1 MFRRYVIWF
10 IALVFVVNA
19 QAIPSDAT
27 ESRRE
32 LALSHSPTKA
42 LCPSLHCNHSSKAD
56 NVELSRSKRGIPSLV
71 LRLTSLGVQA
81 GSFAVNL
88 AGLISKGC
96 AYFPSICTNLELIES
111 YTKDAE
117 REKSELE
124 ELFVQ
129 YSKEYVQLREA
140 LINND
145 IIAHH
150 TNSTIKIIGNIRDIG
165 DTIQAVLQSKLL
177 FLSKAASHWE
187 ANNSIDF
194 ILQGID
200 SIEYD
205 FLQIQEMLRKH
216 QTNTLIGIVGWTL
229 IGVAIDRF
237 SSALDRA
244 YRQVLDSQPP
254 LVTNIHSEKGVVRR
268 TMSKVWQKLK
278 NLKFF
283 PKVMKQMG
291 INVMNSIRKALKSG
305 LKISKKVGSIPIQS
319 IKALRRFFTDIRT
332 EYTNKG
338 MRGAFLFATRKL
350 GTQPY
355 AKTISKFQ
363 RIASKIKVS
372 VVKLPHKLVSYK
384 MGFVS
389 KLNSVLGIVGDV
401 THTISSVLEWEKI
414 SDNVETTMQQH
425 RKYLEGLRQ
434 EKKRF
439 EDQKSN
445 VPKEWQN
452 ALEDFKGRTKSF
464 ISLFSLLME
473 SNDFLD
479 VIGLMKPPVKKAQLI
494 LSVDFQSVTKESV
507 IGMQTKIIGFLNE
520 NNNNL
525 TKIKNGLKARE
536 ISYKKIKIESEEGKS
551 IKDITE
557 DLRELYS
564 YMPYDESRQFGA
576 NLAMEDVVCALA
588 IIRKDLEFEYDGFQ
602 LQPFRPRC
610 EVNDTAFANM
620 KKAAYQQ
627 RRIIIIDDVIQRE
640 LTDANIVLSQ
650 LKNRISKELS
660 NEDSK
665 NTNSVVN
672 DTDIVCRI
680 SILYPNKTEFDF
692 IPLQSFRPSC
702 ADVDENMMT
711 TLKSKAVK
719 MRNIAESLEPLSIIC
734 KQYKYCPCIPTI
746 RQTLPGTTDEDI
758 KTTIKRFNPGKTEY
772 CGTTGCKCVQL

>member
-1 MFRRYVIWF
+1 MDDKCF
-10 IALVFVVNA
+10 LFV
-19 QAIPSDAT
+19 
-27 ESRRE
+27 E
-32 LALSHSPTKA
+32 
-42 LCPSLHCNHSSKAD
+42 
-56 NVELSRSKRGIPSLV
+56 
-71 LRLTSLGVQA
+71 
-81 GSFAVNL
+81 
-88 AGLISKGC
+88 GC
-96 AYFPSICTNLELIES
+96 DYFPSICTNLELIES

-150 TNSTIKIIGNIRDIG
+150 TNSTIKIVGNIRDIG

-205 FLQIQEMLRKH
+205 LLQIQEMLRKH
-216 QTNTLIGIVGWTL
+216 QTNTLIGIVGLTV

-237 SSALDRA
+237 SSSLDRA
-244 YRQVLDSQPP
+244 YRQVLNRQTP
-254 LVTNIHSEKGVVRR
+254 LDTNIHSGSKLRQM
-268 TMSKVWQKLK
+268 MSRIGQKLK
-278 NLKFF
+278 RTELFLNI
-283 PKVMKQMG
+283 MKQMG
-291 INVMNSIRKALKSG
+291 INVMNSMRKAFTSG

-319 IKALRRFFTDIRT
+319 IKASRRFFTDIST

-338 MRGAFLFATRKL
+338 MRGAFLFTTRKL
-350 GTQPY
+350 GTQLVTT
-355 AKTISKFQ
+355 TISKFQ

-372 VVKLPHKLVSYK
+372 VAKLPHKLVSYK
-384 MGFVS
+384 MGAVS
-389 KLNSVLGIVGDV
+389 KVTSVVGIFVGV
-401 THTISSVLEWEKI
+401 SHTVESVIEWKKI
-414 SDNVETTMQQH
+414 SDNVETTMHQH
-425 RKYLEGLRQ
+425 RKYLEGLKQ

-445 VPKEWQN
+445 VSKEWQN

-479 VIGLMKPPVKKAQLI
+479 VVGLMKPPVKKAQLI

-525 TKIKNGLKARE
+525 TKIKNGLIARG

-557 DLRELYS
+557 DLKELYS
-564 YMPYDESRQFGA
+564 YMPSDESRQFGA

-627 RRIIIIDDVIQRE
+627 RRISIIDDVIQRE

-650 LKNRISKELS
+650 LKNRITKELS

-711 TLKSKAVK
+711 ILKSKAVK
-719 MRNIAESLEPLSIIC
+719 LSNIAESLEPLSIIC
-734 KQYKYCPCIPTI
+734 KQYNYCPCIPII
-746 RQTLPGTTDEDI
+746 RQTLPGTTDDDDI
-758 KTTIKRFNPGKTEY
+758 KTTIKRLNPGKTEY
-772 CGTTGCKCVQL
+772 CGTTGYKCVQL